1 MSRIQS
7 GSFAANPT
15 FGNFPQLRTS
25 TDHRNSSTAPPKY
38 TKLETHVVSDVLT
51 TSAHGTP
58 KVGLW
63 NYLVLGLA
71 YAMQVVVIVQ
81 IQKPPVIHQQL
92 VPIITLVDVQLV
104 V

>member
-51 TSAHGTP
+51 TSAASPHLIA
-58 KVGLW
+58 VGCPIWTGEKLCQTVASVEPASD
-63 NYLVLGLA
+63 Y
-71 YAMQVVVIVQ
+71 VVRRKGGRVEDCF
-81 IQKPPVIHQQL
+81 L
-92 VPIITLVDVQLV
+92 C
-104 V
+104 